1 MTTTMQSTRSTR
13 RWRGLA
19 AASLLVVAPLSLAA
33 CGGSSSASTSTAKA
47 GNSSGNGNQASAADM
62 QAYRECLAKNGVSMP
77 TPPANGES
85 RPPSGESDG
94 TPPSMPDQSTMQA
107 AQKACADLAPAGGT
121 NPGAAP
127 GGGGQEMQAFAQC
140 LTKNGVTLPDPSQS
154 GAPPANPGSNE
165 AGATQPSDR
174 GPLGLDTSD
183 PTVKAAVAA
192 CADVAPKIPS
202 GGAPSNGASSNGAPS
217 NGAPSNGASSP
228 PSTSS

>member
-1 MTTTMQSTRSTR
+1 MATTMQSTRSTR

-47 GNSSGNGNQASAADM
+47 GNSSGTGNQASAADM

-77 TPPANGES
+77 TPPADGEAS
-85 RPPSGESDG
+85 PSGQSEQ

-107 AQKACADLAPAGGT
+107 AQKACADLAPAGGM
-121 NPGAAP
+121 NPGGAP
-127 GGGGQEMQAFAQC
+127 GAGGQEMQAYTQC
-140 LTKNGVTLPDPSQS
+140 LTEKGVTLPDRSQS

-174 GPLGLDTSD
+174 GPFGLDTSD

-192 CADVAPKIPS
+192 CADVAPKMPS
-202 GGAPSNGASSNGAPS
+202 GGAPSGGAPS
-217 NGAPSNGASSP
+217 GGAPSGGAQSGGA
-228 PSTSS
+228 PSTSTSS